1 MYKGKKMNELTTP
14 IHHKIYTL
22 RGKQIMLDS
31 DLAALYEVTTKRLNE
46 QVKRNSERF
55 PEDFMFQLSEDEY
68 ENLRS
73 QFSTSTVDEEKS
85 LRSQIATLENNR
97 GKHRKYLP
105 YAFTENGIYMLSAVL
120 KSKVAI
126 EVSIEI
132 MRTFTKLREFTLHYN
147 ALGKQL
153 ITLERKNDKQFK
165 KVFGI
170 LDSLVNDAQK
180 TDEKVIGFIKNA

>member
-1 MYKGKKMNELTTP
+1 MQNLTIP

-31 DLAALYEVTTKRLNE
+31 DLAVLYEVTTKRLNE
-46 QVKRNSERF
+46 QVKRNIERF
-55 PEDFMFQLSEDEY
+55 PDDFMFQLSEEEY
-68 ENLRS
+68 ENLMS
-73 QFSTSTVDEEKS
+73 QFATSSLDEDNS
-85 LRSQIATLENNR
+85 LRSQNATLEKGR
-97 GKHRKYLP
+97 GQHRKYIP
-105 YAFTENGIYMLSAVL
+105 YVFTENGVYMLSAVL

-153 ITLERKNDKQFK
+153 IDLERKNDKQFK

-170 LDSLVNDAQK
+170 LDSLVNDTQK
-180 TDEKVIGFIKNA
+180 TDEKVMGFIKDA

>member
-1 MYKGKKMNELTTP
+1 MNELTIP

-31 DLAALYEVTTKRLNE
+31 DLAELYEVETRRLNE

-55 PEDFMFQLSEDEY
+55 PEDFMFQLTEKEY
-68 ENLRS
+68 E
-73 QFSTSTVDEEKS
+73 S
-85 LRSQIATLENNR
+85 LRSQIATLEK
-97 GKHRKYLP
+97 GKGQHRKYMP
-105 YAFTENGIYMLSAVL
+105 YAFTENGVYMLSAVL
-120 KSKVAI
+120 KSDIAI

-153 ITLERKNDKQFK
+153 IELERKNDKKFK
-165 KVFGI
+165 EVFKI
-170 LDSLVNDAQK
+170 LDTLVSDTKQ
-180 TDEKVIGFIKNA
+180 TDEKVMEFLK

>member
-1 MYKGKKMNELTTP
+1 MHDMITP

-31 DLAALYEVTTKRLNE
+31 DLSELYQVTTKRLNE
-46 QVKRNSERF
+46 QVKRNCERF
-55 PEDFMFQLSEDEY
+55 PDDFMFQLTETEY

-73 QFSTSTVDEEKS
+73 QFATSSLEEHGG
-85 LRSQIATLENNR
+85 RC
-97 GKHRKYLP
+97 YMP
-105 YAFTENGIYMLSAVL
+105 YAFTENGMYMLSAVL
-120 KSKVAI
+120 KSSIAI

-153 ITLERKNDKQFK
+153 LELERKNDKKFK
-165 KVFGI
+165 EIFKI
-170 LDSLVNDAQK
+170 LDTLVFEAKK
-180 TDEKVIGFIKNA
+180 TDEKVMGFLKP